1 MGDLLIRNIP
11 EELRDA
17 LKARANAHKR
27 SLSDEAC
34 ILLDAAI
41 TSKNGDVANPTPNA
55 AEVFRELRSAMGNSP
70 DNDAEW
76 LKILDDARKAPDRLV
91 ADFE

>member
-17 LKARANAHKR
+17 LKSRASAHKR

-34 ILLDAAI
+34 ILLNTAIAARENDA
-41 TSKNGDVANPTPNA
+41 GQPTPNA
-55 AEVFRELRSAMGNSP
+55 AEAFRELSIAMGNS
-70 DNDAEW
+70 DDDDAAW
-76 LKILDDARKAPDRLV
+76 AKILDDARKAPDRLV